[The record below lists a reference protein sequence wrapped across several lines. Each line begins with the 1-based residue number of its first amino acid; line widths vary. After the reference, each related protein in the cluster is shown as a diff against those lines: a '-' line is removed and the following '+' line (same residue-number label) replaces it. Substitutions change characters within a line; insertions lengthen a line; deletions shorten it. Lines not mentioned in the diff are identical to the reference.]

1 MVGSR
6 ALIHLVPI
14 ALLLLG
20 WPLAARAPVA
30 AAASP
35 ATRAPLA
42 ATAPRQPVLAVPQA
56 LMHRAAVP
64 VIVEMADAS
73 QRAALRPGSSQLQSL
88 LGGVRAHLLDVLHA
102 EHARDVYAF
111 HLVPQIA
118 ATVPGTDLPR
128 LLAQPGVRAIVLD
141 QWHRLAPTS
150 GMAGVARAVA
160 AAGTGPNGVRRVV
173 DVAQTVE
180 PESFDLTGAHLAQA
194 HGYDG
199 TGVRVAVID
208 SGLDVTQPD
217 LAGLLATD
225 AHGTPLRV
233 DFTGTD
239 LQDTVGHG
247 TACAGLIAAQGRVLY
262 TADTLFQ
269 ARSAPPQIYP
279 VPAGPQI
286 VYRSHFHVYGMAR
299 GVRLLSAKIFDPRVP
314 NEGGYD

>member
-1 MVGSR
+1 MVRSR
-6 ALIHLVPI
+6 SLIHLVPV

-30 AAASP
+30 AAAP
-35 ATRAPLA
+35 LAARAPLA
-42 ATAPRQPVLAVPQA
+42 AAAPRQPVLAVPRA
-56 LMHRAAVP
+56 LLHRAAVH
-64 VIVEMADAS
+64 VIVEMTGAS
-73 QRAALRPGSSQLQSL
+73 PTAALRPRSSQLQSL
-88 LGGVRAHLLDVLHA
+88 LAGVRAHLLAVLGA

-118 ATVPGTDLPR
+118 ATVPGADLPG

-150 GMAGVARAVA
+150 GVASVARAVA
-160 AAGTGPNGVRRVV
+160 AAGTGPTGVRRVV
-173 DVAQTVE
+173 DAAQTVE
-180 PESFDLTGAHLAQA
+180 PESFDLTGAHMAQA

-199 TGVRVAVID
+199 AGVRVAIID

-225 AHGTPLRV
+225 AQGTPLRV

-247 TACAGLIAAQGRVLY
+247 TACAGLIAAQGRGLY
-262 TADTLFQ
+262 TADTLF
-269 ARSAPPQIYP
+269 
-279 VPAGPQI
+279 
-286 VYRSHFHVYGMAR
+286 
-299 GVRLLSAKIFDPRVP
+299 
-314 NEGGYD
+314 